1 MDTLPYTLYSYDL
14 FDSKGHHDRN
24 ISCGVLLY
32 SGLHP
37 IPLQHCTY
45 QHFILHSITP
55 RPILSSANLSRT
67 HTLPYPILAH
77 CRGSLLRNCLYTLK
91 YALRQSPI
99 YHGSISPEC
108 REKLF
113 RNCHTN
119 VPNPEK
125 YISRWLMVSEG
136 EYIKRDNVK
145 DFIRWAFFGP
155 GHTREQD
162 QRNEEEIETYTTE
175 IEKMIGR
182 KLSPGRMDVK
192 SLGQLLNEA
201 GGSHR
206 SLLWY
211 TVSSL
216 SLFTLCDGTLSD

>member
-1 MDTLPYTLYSYDL
+1 MIGTSPAEYFFIRACILFLHNIAPISTLYC
-14 FDSKGHHDRN
+14 
-24 ISCGVLLY
+24 IQLL
-32 SGLHP
+32 LLQFFHLP
-37 IPLQHCTY
+37 IYLER
-45 QHFILHSITP
+45 I
-55 RPILSSANLSRT
+55 
-67 HTLPYPILAH
+67 PYPIQFWLTAEAVFFATVFIPH
-77 CRGSLLRNCLYTLK
+77 Q
-91 YALRQSPI
+91 YALHHSPI

-125 YISRWLMVSEG
+125 YISRWLMVSG

-155 GHTREQD
+155 GHTWEQD

-201 GGSHR
+201 GGLHR

-216 SLFTLCDGTLSD
+216 CLFALCDGTLSD